1 MDPFN
6 DKLWRQQFENFERL
20 FRLLQKYANAGTDNE
35 LERAGIIHFFKL
47 TFELSWKL
55 QKDYLEAQGYIVKSP
70 RDAIKQ
76 AFQADLIHDGHV
88 WMDALSKRNLTTH
101 TYDED
106 MAKAFVEEISDTYLP
121 AMKYLY
127 EKLSEEY

>member
-106 MAKAFVEEISDTYLP
+106 MAKALLEEISDTYLP